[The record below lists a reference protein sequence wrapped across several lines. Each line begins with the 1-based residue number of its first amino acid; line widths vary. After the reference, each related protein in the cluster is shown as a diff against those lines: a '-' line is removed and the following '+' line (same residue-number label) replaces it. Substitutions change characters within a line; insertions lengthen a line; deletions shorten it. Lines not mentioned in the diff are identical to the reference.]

1 MAYGIE
7 SSKMKKFVASGATAL
22 MLFVAGPLL
31 ADAQTRPVSGN
42 DAGIAA
48 DSVGAGDELSLQV
61 TKASGNPFDDQR
73 EGELPPGRLAG
84 VEFVLWRAVG
94 VDVTT
99 PQGRADAKRARSKE
113 EFAALERERVASLV
127 TDGDGV
133 VTFRGLTPGL
143 YLLEEIAPDRDH
155 NYHVSSPAWVVLPF
169 GDAEGHS
176 FVSENVMVVKPSPTT
191 TPPPPSTPPTVTVPG
206 TSTVTT
212 TYPRPSFPPVTV
224 PGGSTTSTVTRPPG
238 PPATV
243 TRSVGTP
250 VTSTVVQEKKS
261 GSRSGDLASTGAN
274 VWFVVVA
281 GVVLIGL
288 GLYLSRRNA
297 K

>member
-1 MAYGIE
+1 
-7 SSKMKKFVASGATAL
+7 

-48 DSVGAGDELSLQV
+48 DSVDAGDELSLQV

-143 YLLEEIAPDRDH
+143 YFLEEIAPDRDH
-155 NYHVSSPAWVVLPF
+155 NYHVSSPVWVVLPF
-169 GDAEGHS
+169 GDASGHS
-176 FVSENVMVVKPSPTT
+176 FVSENVMVVKPSPTI
-191 TPPPPSTPPTVTVPG
+191 TPPPPTPPKVTVPG

-212 TYPRPSFPPVTV
+212 TYPRPSFPPLTV
-224 PGGSTTSTVTRPPG
+224 PGGSTTVTRPAG

-274 VWFVVVA
+274 VWFVVIA